1 MAMTGR
7 ALESLDAVL
16 ESNLEELQWNQVGPR
31 AAPFEPGKVPAELGE
46 ASVEP
51 EAASVEPG
59 ATPVDKGSSAS
70 EAPGSFSDSGWKPGL
85 CTLL

>member
-51 EAASVEPG
+51 G
-59 ATPVDKGSSAS
+59 ATPEDKGSSAS
-70 EAPGSFSDSGWKPGL
+70 EAPGSFSDSGSKPGL
-85 CTLL
+85 RTLL